1 MSLRK
6 ILPAALIA
14 LTPVMASSAFAASLT
29 VGFSQI
35 GSESGWRA
43 AETSVSKTEAQKRNI
58 TLKIAD
64 AQQKQENQIKAIR
77 SFVAQGVDAIFLAPV
92 VATGWDA
99 VLNEAKDAKIPVILL
114 DRDIETANKAL
125 YLTAVTSDSVHEGVV
140 AGEWLA
146 KNVGSKPCSV
156 VELQGTVGASVAT
169 NRKKGFDDAIAKH
182 SNIKMIRSQTGD
194 FTRAKGKE
202 VTESFLKAENG
213 GKNIC
218 ALYAHN
224 DDMAVGAIQ
233 AIKEAGLK
241 PGKDILVVSI
251 DAVPDI
257 FKAFMAG
264 EANAT
269 VELTPN
275 MAGPAF
281 DALIAFKDKGTVPP
295 KWIQTESKLYTPTDE
310 PQKIYDSK
318 KGFDDAIAKHSNI
331 KMIRSQTGDFTRAK
345 GKEVTESFL
354 KAENSR
360 AASRAVGKYR
370 LWVRVRKILALCSK
384 SWA

>member
-1 MSLRK
+1 MTLRK
-6 ILPAALIA
+6 FLPTALIA
-14 LTPVMASSAFAASLT
+14 LTPLVATSAFAAGLT

-43 AETSVSKTEAQKRNI
+43 AETSVSKSEAQKRNI
-58 TLKIAD
+58 NLKIAD

-99 VLNEAKDAKIPVILL
+99 VLGEAKDAKIPVILL
-114 DRDIETANKAL
+114 DRDVETADKSL
-125 YLTAVTSDSVHEGVV
+125 YLTAVTSDSVHEGAV

-146 KNVGSKPCSV
+146 KQVGDKPCNV

-182 SNIKMIRSQTGD
+182 ANIKVIRSQTGD

-202 VTESFLKAENG
+202 VAESFLKAENG

-281 DALIAFKDKGTVPP
+281 DTLIAYKEKGTVPP
-295 KWIQTESKLYTPTDE
+295 KWIQTESKLYTPTDD

-318 KGFDDAIAKHSNI
+318 KGL
-331 KMIRSQTGDFTRAK
+331 G
-345 GKEVTESFL
+345 
-354 KAENSR
+354 
-360 AASRAVGKYR
+360 Y
-370 LWVRVRKILALCSK
+370 
-384 SWA
+384 

>member
-1 MSLRK
+1 MTKTIKTLMLASV
-6 ILPAALIA
+6 AALA
-14 LTPVMASSAFAASLT
+14 MGVSAHAAGLT

-43 AETSVSKTEAQKRNI
+43 AETSVTKQEAEKRGIN
-58 TLKIAD
+58 LKFAD

-77 SFVAQGVDAIFLAPV
+77 GFVAQGVDAIFVAPV

-99 VLNEAKDAKIPVILL
+99 VLTEAKEANIPVFLL
-114 DRDIETANKAL
+114 DRGIDGPEDL
-125 YLTAVTSDSVHEGVV
+125 YTTMVASDQVLEGKV
-140 AGEWLA
+140 AGGWLVKDQA
-146 KNVGSKPCSV
+146 GKECNV
-156 VELQGTVGASVAT
+156 VELQGTTGSSPAI
-169 NRKKGFDDAIAKH
+169 NRKKGFEEAIAGTPT
-182 SNIKMIRSQTGD
+182 IKIIRSQTGD

-202 VTESFLKAENG
+202 VMEGFLKAENG

-241 PGKDILVVSI
+241 PGTDIKVVSI
-251 DAVPDI
+251 DSVPDI
-257 FKAFMAG
+257 FKALAAG

-281 DALIAFKDKGTVPP
+281 DALEKLKKDGTVPP
-295 KWIQTESKLYTPTDE
+295 KTIITESKLYTQADDPMKVYE
-310 PQKIYDSK
+310 EK
-318 KGFDDAIAKHSNI
+318 KGL
-331 KMIRSQTGDFTRAK
+331 G
-345 GKEVTESFL
+345 
-354 KAENSR
+354 
-360 AASRAVGKYR
+360 Y
-370 LWVRVRKILALCSK
+370 
-384 SWA
+384 

>member
-1 MSLRK
+1 MTFRK
-6 ILPAALIA
+6 FLPTALIA
-14 LTPVMASSAFAASLT
+14 LTPLMATSAFAAGLT

-43 AETSVSKTEAQKRNI
+43 AETSVSKSEAQKRNI

-99 VLNEAKDAKIPVILL
+99 VLGEAKDAKIPVILL
-114 DRDIETANKAL
+114 DRDVETADKSL
-125 YLTAVTSDSVHEGVV
+125 YLTAVTSDSVHEGAV

-146 KNVGSKPCSV
+146 KQVGDKPCNV

-182 SNIKMIRSQTGD
+182 ANIKVVRSQTGD

-202 VTESFLKAENG
+202 VAESFLKAENG

-281 DALIAFKDKGTVPP
+281 DALIAYKDKGTVPP
-295 KWIQTESKLYTPTDE
+295 KWIQTESKLYTPTDD

-318 KGFDDAIAKHSNI
+318 KGL
-331 KMIRSQTGDFTRAK
+331 G
-345 GKEVTESFL
+345 
-354 KAENSR
+354 
-360 AASRAVGKYR
+360 Y
-370 LWVRVRKILALCSK
+370 
-384 SWA
+384 

>member
-1 MSLRK
+1 MTLRK

-14 LTPVMASSAFAASLT
+14 LTPVIATSAFAARLT

-99 VLNEAKDAKIPVILL
+99 VLGEAKDAKIPVILL
-114 DRDIETANKAL
+114 DRDIETANKSL

-146 KNVGSKPCSV
+146 KNVGSKHCNV
-156 VELQGTVGASVAT
+156 
-169 NRKKGFDDAIAKH
+169 
-182 SNIKMIRSQTGD
+182 
-194 FTRAKGKE
+194 
-202 VTESFLKAENG
+202 
-213 GKNIC
+213 
-218 ALYAHN
+218 
-224 DDMAVGAIQ
+224 
-233 AIKEAGLK
+233 
-241 PGKDILVVSI
+241 
-251 DAVPDI
+251 
-257 FKAFMAG
+257 
-264 EANAT
+264 

-281 DALIAFKDKGTVPP
+281 DALIAFKEKGTMPP
-295 KWIQTESKLYTPTDE
+295 KWIQTESKLYTPTDD

-318 KGFDDAIAKHSNI
+318 KGL
-331 KMIRSQTGDFTRAK
+331 G
-345 GKEVTESFL
+345 
-354 KAENSR
+354 
-360 AASRAVGKYR
+360 Y
-370 LWVRVRKILALCSK
+370 
-384 SWA
+384 